1 MTFAKLLLCAFLLR
15 IAGPLAAARP
25 IHLVENGQ
33 SSYSICIARDAS
45 PSERRGAGELQRFL
59 HEMSGARL
67 PIVEDGP
74 EARGKLVFVGNSG
87 AAARRKLNAPA
98 AAVDAEGFV
107 LKTAGDS
114 VFIAGGRLRGTMY
127 GVYTFLEKL
136 GCRWFTREVSRIP
149 RMRSVTVG
157 PLDETQKPA
166 FEYREPFIAEAFDK
180 DWAARNKVNGAH
192 MNLDESTGG
201 RVEYFPFVHTFY
213 AMIPPEEHFRG
224 HPEYFSL
231 INGERRVE
239 RGQLCLT
246 NPDVLRLSVEAVLGW
261 IRQHPEATIY
271 SVSQNDWDGWCE
283 CDKCRRVEREE
294 GGAHSGP
301 ILRFV
306 NALAAEVE
314 KKHPGKLIDT
324 LAYMYSEAPP
334 LHVRPRPNVRI
345 RLCPIGVCQA
355 HPYEKCPYNA
365 YFLRNLRA
373 WSKIANRLYVWHY
386 NTNFSNYLLPFP
398 DFDELAADIPM
409 YRRHGVVG
417 LFLEGAY
424 PPGGGG
430 EMGELRAYVTAR
442 LLWDTAAGPENAIN
456 EFLEAV
462 YGQAAPPMR
471 SFFDL
476 MQRLV
481 RMPPAGEGQHIWIRR
496 SPHLSD
502 AVISQAQELF
512 RQAEAAAG
520 SEPVLQRVRKASLSL
535 DAVELLDARRFTV
548 GDGMYTPANPVGLE
562 QRFRQFMS
570 DLRNFGVTSI
580 AEGASLEDDE
590 REFAAR
596 IRPYR
601 SLALENASVRAV
613 IVPDLEGRVV
623 RWIDKKSG
631 KDALR
636 PPDPVERN
644 YPSLG
649 GLGLFA
655 VPEAHAAR
663 PLEVQWE
670 IASARRD
677 EVVLAGKT
685 GGLEFR
691 RTLRLVG
698 DSPGLR
704 AETRVTNN
712 TPAAVDLVL
721 AERVVPNPGAALA
734 LDVAFRK
741 PDGTAVAQRIF
752 RPGDPPAGA
761 AEYRGPDC
769 PDGEW
774 RLTSRGAGITLRI
787 RFPRDQVER
796 CSLNWRARGEDR
808 VTASVLS
815 RLKHLEPGSSLVLET
830 EYAVE

>member
-1 MTFAKLLLCAFLLR
+1 MRLLLSAGLLW
-15 IAGPLAAARP
+15 IAGPLAAAQP

-33 SSYSICIARDAS
+33 SAYSICIARDAS

-74 EARGKLVFVGNSG
+74 EARRKLVFVGNSG

-98 AAVDAEGFV
+98 GALGAEGFV

-136 GCRWFTREVSRIP
+136 GCRWFTGEVSRIP
-149 RMRSVTVG
+149 KLRTITVG

-166 FEYREPFIAEAFDK
+166 FEYREPFITEAFDK
-180 DWAARNKVNGAH
+180 DWAARNKMNGAH
-192 MNLDESTGG
+192 MRLDESTGG

-213 AMIPPEEHFRG
+213 KMIPPEKHFQA

-231 INGERRVE
+231 IDGKRRVE

-246 NPDVLRLSVEAVLGW
+246 NPDVLRLSVEAVLEW

-334 LHVRPRPNVRI
+334 LLTRPRSNVRI
-345 RLCPIGVCQA
+345 RLCPIGVCEA

-365 YFLRNLRA
+365 YFLKNLRA
-373 WSKIANRLYVWHY
+373 WSKITDRLYVWHY

-398 DFDELAADIPM
+398 DFDELAADLPM

-442 LLWDTAAGPENAIN
+442 LLWDTAAGPEKAIT

-462 YGQAAPPMR
+462 YGPAAGPMQ
-471 SFFDL
+471 SLFDL
-476 MQRLV
+476 LHRLV

-512 RQAEAAAG
+512 RQAETAAG
-520 SEPVLQRVRKASLSL
+520 SEAVLERVRKARLSL
-535 DAVELLDARRFTV
+535 DAVELLLAKRFAV
-548 GDGMYTPANPVGLE
+548 KDGMYTPANLDGLQ

-570 DLRNFGVTSI
+570 DLRRFGVTSI
-580 AEGASLEDDE
+580 TEGVSLEDDE

-601 SLALENASVRAV
+601 PLTLENASVSAV
-613 IVPDLEGRVV
+613 IVPELDGRIV

-636 PPDPVERN
+636 PPDVVRN
-644 YPSLG
+644 YPNLG
-649 GLGLFA
+649 GLAVFA
-655 VPEAHAAR
+655 LPEAHTASS
-663 PLEVQWE
+663 LEIQWE
-670 IASARRD
+670 AAATRPG
-677 EVVLAGKT
+677 EVVLAGLAR
-685 GGLEFR
+685 GLEFR
-691 RTLRLVG
+691 RTVRLAG

-704 AETRVTNN
+704 AETRVTNR
-712 TPAAVDLVL
+712 TPAAVDLIL
-721 AERVVPNPGAALA
+721 AERVIPNPGGA
-734 LDVAFRK
+734 LDLDIAYRK
-741 PDGTAVAQRIF
+741 PDGTAVAQTLF
-752 RPGDPPAGA
+752 RPGDPPAGTA
-761 AEYRGPDC
+761 AYGGPDC

-774 RLTSRGAGITLRI
+774 RLISRGAGITLRI

-815 RLKHLEPGSSLVLET
+815 HLKRLEPGGSLVLET
-830 EYAVE
+830 EYTVE